1 MDGIYLT
8 RAELEA
14 LEDAEGVLLKGY
26 LWLRS
31 RMDLRTG
38 IVGRVTGISHNA
50 VAEHCEYVV
59 RKGQGWQRFRLGDTP
74 QAIKEGGRRVL
85 ERLENIGLLAKQGGP
100 LLCFLCPLARLA
112 SVRPNQTG
120 HVEATPLSTKRA
132 TPKPVEFP
140 SVDAGFDGF
149 DVDWRYE
156 RATPENEQDAPNG
169 PHIRDRGLYPP
180 QSSSTDST
188 GVDAALD
195 ETAGGLNRDRPAG
208 SQASPAC
215 CRSGKTHETAHRDRP
230 AASEA
235 RDAAQRPGTLP
246 DVSTNDA
253 TEGLAENESEP
264 LTALSGP
271 MVSVAALV
279 DVLNRRA
286 VRVPAT
292 PEVLHGWVAMG
303 VTPLELDQGIDRAT
317 AERQKSG
324 SMQRLNVGYVA
335 SIIQTARSEARRAAA
350 AAREAAAG
358 RRRPDAGADLGALAK
373 QLGIQGARPGESM
386 ADFKARVM
394 SAAEAAMGAD
404 RG

>member
-1 MDGIYLT
+1 M
-8 RAELEA
+8 
-14 LEDAEGVLLKGY
+14 
-26 LWLRS
+26 
-31 RMDLRTG
+31 
-38 IVGRVTGISHNA
+38 
-50 VAEHCEYVV
+50 
-59 RKGQGWQRFRLGDTP
+59 RLGLIRKVP
-74 QAIKEGGRRVL
+74 
-85 ERLENIGLLAKQGGP
+85 GP
-100 LLCFLCPLARLA
+100 LLAFSFPKCDLA
-112 SVRPNQTG
+112 SLRPNQTG
-120 HVEATPLSTKRA
+120 GERAAKLSTKRA
-132 TPKPVEFP
+132 APKPSEFP
-140 SVDAGFDGF
+140 SIDAGFDGF

-156 RATPENEQDAPNG
+156 RATPESEQDSPNG
-169 PHIRDRGLYPP
+169 RHIKNQGLYPP

-235 RDAAQRPGTLP
+235 RDAAEPLGTLP
-246 DVSTNDA
+246 DVGAND
-253 TEGLAENESEP
+253 THEGLAENESAP
-264 LTALSGP
+264 LEALSGP
-271 MVSVAALV
+271 MTSVKALV
-279 DVLNRRA
+279 EVLNRRA
-286 VRVPAT
+286 VRVPPT
-292 PEVLHGWVAMG
+292 PDVLHGWVAMG
-303 VTPLELDQGIDRAT
+303 VTPLELDQGIDRAA

-324 SMQRLNVGYVA
+324 SLQRLNVGYVA

-373 QLGIQGARPGESM
+373 QLGIRGARPGESM